1 MGKRLFQAAWVLDKL
16 KAEIELGTT
25 IDRNLTVK
33 IQDQ

>member
-16 KAEIELGTT
+16 KAEIELGIT
-25 IDRNLTVK
+25 IDRNITVK